1 MIKFAY
7 DFVCL
12 FVIVVCIWQS
22 YRRGFAASL
31 VNFCGKVIALVGAW
45 LLQHYVIVNAEVPS
59 GSMKNTINESD
70 RIIANR
76 LAYSFGGEVE
86 RGDIIVFE
94 FPDNEEIL
102 YVKRV
107 IGLPGD
113 IVFIKDG
120 EVYINGTALNEP
132 YIREKTEGEFGPY
145 TVPEDCYFC
154 LGDNRND
161 SSDSRYWN
169 NTYVSK
175 DKILGKV
182 VLRYWRNFTWFE
194 DPEY

>member
-1 MIKFAY
+1 MDTKQTPP
-7 DFVCL
+7 
-12 FVIVVCIWQS
+12 IVSHPLNNRWLKELISWMEI
-22 YRRGFAASL
+22 F
-31 VNFCGKVIALVGAW
+31 VIALVGAW

>member
-1 MIKFAY
+1 M
-7 DFVCL
+7 
-12 FVIVVCIWQS
+12 
-22 YRRGFAASL
+22 
-31 VNFCGKVIALVGAW
+31 
-45 LLQHYVIVNAEVPS
+45 
-59 GSMKNTINESD
+59 
-70 RIIANR
+70 
-76 LAYSFGGEVE
+76 
-86 RGDIIVFE
+86 
-94 FPDNEEIL
+94 
-102 YVKRV
+102 
-107 IGLPGD
+107 PGD